1 MNFRKVSALASVA
14 VLAFAACSNTGGGT
28 PSPAASTGGGASSP
42 AASAGAGA
50 SAGASTGALT
60 PSTPAPA
67 GDTSKGTATIAIE
80 LPQQGSEKAASDP
93 IINGIKLAVKLA
105 GGAAGGYKLDIPQSA
120 IYDDALNGAHDPQ
133 TGANNMS
140 KVVADENTVAVI
152 GPLNSSVAAAQI
164 PISNEA
170 GLLQCSPANTNPD
183 LTKGQPAKDLRTKPN
198 NYIRVVTTDDVQGPA
213 AAQYIHQVLKKNS
226 VYIIDDTETFGKGVA
241 DAFDTEFKA
250 EGGTVVKH
258 DAAPKTTQDYVS
270 IMTAAKALNPE
281 AIYFGGV
288 TATGGARI
296 LLAAQQAGLGDVP
309 YVGPDGIN
317 DGSGETKDSFLNLA
331 ADAAK
336 NSYSTLAGI
345 GDFPG
350 KAQFDLDYK
359 TEYGIDATGYA
370 GTGFACAQVVID
382 AINRAG
388 QTNPADMTALREAV
402 RVAGTDTAAKYS
414 TIVGDINFNADGDT
428 SQKIVSIYSVDPAGA
443 NGKGDWKFETQVD
456 YAKK

>member
-1 MNFRKVSALASVA
+1 MKFRKLSALAGATMLV
-14 VLAFAACSNTGGGT
+14 FAACSTT
-28 PSPAASTGGGASSP
+28 PPAATSGGSAAPGSVAPSS
-42 AASAGAGA
+42 AAPSA
-50 SAGASTGALT
+50 
-60 PSTPAPA
+60 
-67 GDTSKGTATIAIE
+67 DTSKGTVKIAIE

-93 IINGIKLAVKLA
+93 IINGIKLAVKQA
-105 GGAAGGYKLDIPQSA
+105 GGGAGGYAIDIPQGS

-140 KVVADENTVAVI
+140 QIVADADTVAVI
-152 GPLNSSVAAAQI
+152 GPLNSSVALAQI
-164 PISNEA
+164 PISNEG
-170 GLLQCSPANTNPD
+170 GLLQCSPANTDPN
-183 LTKGQPAKDLRTKPN
+183 LTKGDPAKQLRTKPN

-213 AAQYIHQVLKKNS
+213 AAQYLFDVLKKKS
-226 VYIIDDTETFGKGVA
+226 VYVIDDTETFGKGVA
-241 DAFDTEFKA
+241 DAFDAEFKKR
-250 EGGTVVKH
+250 GGTVVKH

-296 LLAAQQAGLGDVP
+296 LLAAAQAGLGDVP

-331 ADAAK
+331 AAAAK
-336 NSYSTLAGI
+336 NTTSTLAGI

-350 KAQFDLDYK
+350 RAQFAADYK
-359 TEYGIDATGYA
+359 AEYGIDPTGYA
-370 GTGFACAQVVID
+370 GTGFACAQVALD
-382 AINRAG
+382 ALKRAG
-388 QTNPADMTALREAV
+388 ATSPADMTALREAV
-402 RVAGTDTAAKYS
+402 RVAGTDTAAKYT
-414 TIVGDINFNADGDT
+414 TIVGDITFDANGDT

-456 YAKK
+456 YGK